1 MKEHYLRWDYSVIW
15 KSLRN
20 VCFSAWRWF
29 TMPNINSP
37 TVHPVLFSSTLRE
50 GGKKKRSYVTSLSI
64 SAVRWVAESR
74 NQNTSN
80 QYIHSS
86 QRVIPC
92 ISLYNL
98 KTTKNKFKSILKTLY
113 LHQTPLILKE
123 ETWKLLFWLLS
134 FITEKRRMVTW

>member
-64 SAVRWVAESR
+64 SAVRSVADSR
-74 NQNTSN
+74 NQTHLISTYTAVNVWSLAFL
-80 QYIHSS
+80 
-86 QRVIPC
+86 C
-92 ISLYNL
+92 IISRPL
-98 KTTKNKFKSILKTLY
+98 KDKFKSILKTLY